1 MSAFVLDASATLAW
15 FFEDEASDAGWGLL
29 AAAQE
34 AGVWVPSLWALE
46 VGNILLAA
54 ERRQRATTARIAA
67 FVDEL
72 ADMPIN
78 VDPETTARA
87 MRDVL
92 MLARAERLTTYDAA
106 YLELAMRRGLPLA
119 TKDAALAAAARRLG
133 VDVMAL

>member
-15 FFEDEASDAGWGLL
+15 FFEDEASDAGWELL
-29 AAAQE
+29 ASAQE
-34 AGVWVPSLWALE
+34 AGVWVPPLWALE

-54 ERRQRATTARIAA
+54 ERRQRTTTARIAA

-72 ADMPIN
+72 GDMPVS
-78 VDPETTARA
+78 VDQETTARA

-119 TKDAALAAAARRLG
+119 TKDSALMAAARRLG
-133 VDVMAL
+133 VEVRVP

>member
-1 MSAFVLDASATLAW
+1 MSAFVLDASATLVW
-15 FFEDEASDAGWGLL
+15 FFEDEASEAGWELL
-29 AAAQE
+29 TSAQQN
-34 AGVWVPSLWALE
+34 GVWVPSLWALE

-54 ERRQRATTARIAA
+54 ERRQRTTAARIAA

-78 VDPETTARA
+78 MDQETTARA

-119 TKDAALAAAARRLG
+119 TKDAALMAAARRLG
-133 VDVMAL
+133 VGVKIL

>member
-1 MSAFVLDASATLAW
+1 MSAFVLDTSATLAW
-15 FFEDEASDAGWGLL
+15 FFEDEASDAGWELL
-29 AAAQE
+29 ASAQQ

-54 ERRQRATTARIAA
+54 ERRQRTTAARIAA
-67 FVDEL
+67 FIDEL

-78 VDPETTARA
+78 VDQETMARA

-119 TKDAALAAAARRLG
+119 TKDAALAAAARRIG
-133 VDVMAL
+133 VEVSVP